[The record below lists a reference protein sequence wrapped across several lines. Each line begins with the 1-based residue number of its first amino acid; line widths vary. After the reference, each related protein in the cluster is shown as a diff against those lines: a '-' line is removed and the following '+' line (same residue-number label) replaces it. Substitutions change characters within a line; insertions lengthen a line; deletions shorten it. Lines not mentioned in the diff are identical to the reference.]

1 MNKRKL
7 TKTSKAKY
15 ERIIDE
21 WFVNGFN
28 GAAAYRKFYPN
39 VKKDATATVNFS
51 RLQSLPEM
59 EAYIHVK
66 HEEASRIVEMT
77 KEGILQ
83 ELKNWIEA
91 DITETISLSPDEIK
105 DLPVEIRRLI
115 TKYIVRES
123 EQYNKEGALIGK
135 TRTIELQF
143 VSKERALDMVNKHI
157 GFYEA
162 DNRQKAPQI
171 NYEGLSESTLLEIWN
186 ARKVD

>member
-7 TKTSKAKY
+7 TKNTYQKY
-15 ERIIDE
+15 CLIVDE

-28 GAAAYRKFYPN
+28 GAAAYRKYYPN
-39 VKKDATATVNFS
+39 VKKDSTATTNFS
-51 RLQSLPEM
+51 RLQNLPEM
-59 EAYIHVK
+59 KAYIHTK
-66 HEEASRIVEMT
+66 HEEASRKIEMT

-83 ELKNWIEA
+83 ELKNWVEA

-105 DLPVEIRRLI
+105 KLPVEIRRLI

-123 EQYNKEGALIGK
+123 EQYNKEGVMIGK

-143 VSKERALDMVNKHI
+143 VSKERAIEMINKHI

-171 NYEGLSESTLLEIWN
+171 NYEGLDEETLLKLWN
-186 ARKVD
+186 ARTVD

>member
-105 DLPVEIRRLI
+105 
-115 TKYIVRES
+115 
-123 EQYNKEGALIGK
+123 
-135 TRTIELQF
+135 F
-143 VSKERALDMVNKHI
+143 VSKERAIDKSNKKI
-157 GFYEA
+157 GYYEA

-171 NYEGLSESTLLEIWN
+171 NYDGLSESTLLEIWN
-186 ARKVD
+186 ARRAD